1 MSYHIALHQ
10 EAEKEYEAS
19 YVWYEL
25 RQEGLGERFITLVKK
40 KLAEVAERPD
50 SYPKKKG
57 PYREVPVDVFPYII
71 VYTVDKK
78 RKLVIVLAIYHTS
91 RNPLLKYRK

>member
-1 MSYHIALHQ
+1 MSYRIVLHQ

-40 KLAEVAERPD
+40 KLAEVAERPE

-57 PYREVPVDVFPYII
+57 QYREIPVDVFPYTI
-71 VYTVDKK
+71 VYVVDKK
-78 RKLVIVLAIYHTS
+78 RKIVLVSAIYHSS
-91 RNPLLKYRK
+91 RDPLKKYRK